1 MRHHALDRVSN
12 EPTEI
17 NMAPLIDMVFI
28 LLIFFLVTTTFVQET
43 GISVRRPKAASSK
56 RLNKENIL
64 IAISPTGTIHMSNRE
79 VSLMAVRGLVKRALS
94 LREQPVV
101 IIADGAARTRMLVD
115 VMDEC
120 RLAGAKEVS
129 IATEKEP

>member
-1 MRHHALDRVSN
+1 MRRSVLDSLAH

-43 GISVRRPKAASSK
+43 GISVRRPKAASSDTLEK
-56 RLNKENIL
+56 DNVL
-64 IAISPTGTIHMSNRE
+64 IAITPTGTIHMNNRE
-79 VSLMAVRGLVKRALS
+79 VSLMAVRGLVKRALTI
-94 LREQPVV
+94 REQPVV
-101 IIADGAARTRMLVD
+101 IIADGATRTKILVD

-120 RLAGAKEVS
+120 RLAGAKDLS
-129 IATEKEP
+129 IASEKEE

>member
-1 MRHHALDRVSN
+1 MRRNIADHLSR

-43 GISVRRPKAASSK
+43 GLSVRRPKAASS
-56 RLNKENIL
+56 RVLQKESIL
-64 IAISPTGTIHMSNRE
+64 IAISPTGAIHMNNRE

-101 IIADGAARTRMLVD
+101 IVADGAARTQALVD

-120 RLAGAKEVS
+120 RLAGAQQVS